1 MHWFGVTENGWNER
15 RKTHLY
21 IKKIHCLD
29 YMKNQERSKNAWK
42 YMPNDF
48 LRSWEERSI
57 QLGTFKLKYQNVS
70 SLFFILFNPLIC
82 LNKITYENWKD
93 NRRWWKRVRVR
104 ERKTRCV
111 FVSEHWSLSVSSK
124 RKFTWMPPTSN
135 KRVQGRSN
143 KTRGILM
150 SFIAAYDM
158 ESDQ

>member
-57 QLGTFKLKYQNVS
+57 QLGTFS
-70 SLFFILFNPLIC
+70 
-82 LNKITYENWKD
+82 
-93 NRRWWKRVRVR
+93 
-104 ERKTRCV
+104 
-111 FVSEHWSLSVSSK
+111 
-124 RKFTWMPPTSN
+124 
-135 KRVQGRSN
+135 
-143 KTRGILM
+143 
-150 SFIAAYDM
+150 
-158 ESDQ
+158 